1 MRVGNKLDILARE
14 VGDLVEVQ
22 ETAREGGLQR
32 KREGHI
38 SLQQTSGVEFR
49 QMEGE
54 VVEVLQ
60 RRVEADLVGE
70 LEGLL
75 GENGCDLGKAPLEAI
90 TLMITCS
97 GRTHGEGDD
106 GELVLQFIHLLLQ
119 FFVFDGITLHP
130 IILAQL
136 AFVLVNLCITMLQKP
151 YPVHTVLQAFLLLF
165 PLFRHRIQ

>member
-1 MRVGNKLDILARE
+1 M
-14 VGDLVEVQ
+14 
-22 ETAREGGLQR
+22 
-32 KREGHI
+32 
-38 SLQQTSGVEFR
+38 
-49 QMEGE
+49 
-54 VVEVLQ
+54 EVLQ

-97 GRTHGEGDD
+97 ERTHGEGDD

-136 AFVLVNLCITMLQKP
+136 AFVLVNLCITMQ
-151 YPVHTVLQAFLLLF
+151 
-165 PLFRHRIQ
+165 